1 MANVKTLDTVKLAPA
16 RRYSRYGRTPYL
28 FVSPFF
34 ILFAIFFLFPSLAA
48 LVLSVFR
55 WNGIG
60 DLSFAGLANYERIYS
75 DRVFRQALTN
85 TAIYTSANVFLVI
98 PLALV
103 LSVLLNSKSLKFA
116 SIWRAMYFAPVV
128 TSTVATALVFQIL
141 LNKDAGLLNVPI
153 KALGM
158 EPINWLGDRSKVK
171 IAIIM
176 MLIWRN
182 TGLVM
187 IYFIAGLQGMPQEL
201 YEAAKIDGANR
212 VQQFFRITIPLLR
225 PIILYVSIIVM
236 LSSMQIFDEINI
248 LTQGGP
254 ANASVSVV
262 QYLYS
267 RGFERLRLGYASAVG
282 TILFAIVFMVSFI
295 QLRFFGVFRE
305 DEG

>member
-1 MANVKTLDTVKLAPA
+1 
-16 RRYSRYGRTPYL
+16 
-28 FVSPFF
+28 
-34 ILFAIFFLFPSLAA
+34 
-48 LVLSVFR
+48 
-55 WNGIG
+55 
-60 DLSFAGLANYERIYS
+60 
-75 DRVFRQALTN
+75 
-85 TAIYTSANVFLVI
+85 
-98 PLALV
+98 
-103 LSVLLNSKSLKFA
+103 
-116 SIWRAMYFAPVV
+116 MYFAPVV

-282 TILFAIVFMVSFI
+282 TTLFAIVFMVSFI
-295 QLRFFGVFRE
+295 QLKFFGVFRE